1 MQIFANPDWY
11 GSRYDLPNKLLIEQ
25 VGVAVGFE
33 EGDVLIFK
41 VGIDDGWDDRLGIP
55 DNVLEGEADG
65 GIVGVADGEVQD
77 ANDIVAEK
85 VLL

>member
-1 MQIFANPDWY
+1 
-11 GSRYDLPNKLLIEQ
+11 
-25 VGVAVGFE
+25 VGLK
-33 EGDVLIFK
+33 EGGALVFK

-65 GIVGVADGEVQD
+65 GIVGVADGEEQD